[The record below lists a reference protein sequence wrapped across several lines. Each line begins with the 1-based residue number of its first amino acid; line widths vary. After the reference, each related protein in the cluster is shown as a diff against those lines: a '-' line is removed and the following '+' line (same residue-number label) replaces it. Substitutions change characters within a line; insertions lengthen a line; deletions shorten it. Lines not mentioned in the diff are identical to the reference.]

1 MRSEEIRQQFIDFF
15 LTRGHQ
21 HVRGTPLVLADDPT
35 LLFTNA
41 GMNQFKPIFLN
52 LEIPTYTR
60 AVNSQRCMRVSGK
73 HNDLDEVGFSPHHHT
88 LFEMLGNWSFG
99 DYYKKEAIT
108 WAWELL
114 TEKWGL
120 PKSKLWASVFRD
132 DLNEIP
138 ADEEAAAIWANE
150 TDVPKEHIVFFGRK
164 ENFWEM
170 GETGPCGPCTEIH
183 IDRGPEFCNLM
194 DRPHRCSVN
203 GDCRRY
209 IEIWN
214 LVFIQYNRKTETEL
228 VLLPKQHV
236 DTGMGL
242 ERITSIIQGVR
253 SNYDS
258 DLFAPILDSIYNL
271 AGISIQAAES
281 NPFPFR
287 VIADHV
293 RAATCLIADGVVPS
307 NEWRGYVL
315 RRIIRRAMR
324 FGKKIGFNR
333 PFLHEVSES
342 VVKKLGTVYPELI
355 HGKSMVNQ
363 VIKHEEERFF
373 KTLNQAMPAVED
385 LIQKTVQSGS
395 GKLNGKEVFRL
406 YDTFGFPVDL
416 IQDIAVESGLS
427 IDLDGYQGAMN
438 EQKTRARAST
448 KGFETS
454 ESGPYEALVQNLP
467 STQFIGYE
475 ATTAE
480 TRILAVLNAGKTVD
494 SCSKGMLVDV
504 MINPSPFYMESG
516 GQVGDSG
523 VLRSGS
529 GLLSVRSAKKIG
541 TNYGLLQGEVV
552 EGGFRVGET
561 VTAEVDR
568 MHRHAVARNHTA
580 THLLHAALRAC
591 LGDHVKQSGSL
602 VSPDRLRFDFT
613 HFAPLDP
620 VEIASI
626 EEQVNRMILENFVVS
641 ASETDLE
648 QALDQGVTALFG
660 EKYGDRVRVIR
671 ISEVSAELCG
681 GTHVF
686 STGSIGLFKILSESS
701 IASGI
706 RRIEAVTGFRSIDW
720 VNHKL
725 HTLAECAT
733 LMKCDEDSMPDRI
746 DRLQKQARQLTKE
759 LDELKT
765 RDAKH
770 QLLSPDAIRKTPGGT
785 AYLIREALGLQP
797 NQLRGLAD
805 EMKDK
810 LGNGVVVLGT
820 ASQDKANLLVA
831 VTRDLTAKFNA
842 VSIIQKIAPLVNGSG
857 GGRPDMAQAG
867 GTAVN
872 GLKEA
877 LETAESFLK
886 EMDP

>member
-1 MRSEEIRQQFIDFF
+1 MRSEDIRQQFIDFF
-15 LTRGHQ
+15 LTHGHQ
-21 HVRGTPLVLADDPT
+21 HVRGTPLVLGDDPT

-52 LEIPTYTR
+52 LEIPIYSR

-120 PKSKLWASVFRD
+120 SKSQLWASVFRD
-132 DLNEIP
+132 DQNEIP

-150 TDVPKEHIVFFGRK
+150 TDLQKDHIVFFGRK

-183 IDRGPEFCNLM
+183 IDRGPEFCNLT

-214 LVFIQYNRKTETEL
+214 LVFIQYNRKSETEL
-228 VLLPKQHV
+228 ALLPKQHV

-258 DLFAPILDSIYNL
+258 DLFTPILESIYNL
-271 AGISIQAAES
+271 AGISSKVADN

-333 PFLHEVSES
+333 PFLHAISES
-342 VVKKLGTVYPELI
+342 VVKKLGPIYPELI

-385 LIQKTVQSGS
+385 LIEKTLHSGS
-395 GKLNGKEVFRL
+395 GKLNGTDVFRL
-406 YDTFGFPVDL
+406 YDTFGFPIDL
-416 IQDIAVESGLS
+416 VQDIAIEAGLS
-427 IDLDGYQGAMN
+427 IDLVGYQNAMN
-438 EQKTRARAST
+438 EQKTRARSSL
-448 KGFETS
+448 KGSETTD
-454 ESGPYEALVQNLP
+454 SGPYETLVQQLP
-467 STQFIGYE
+467 STKFIGYE
-475 ATTAE
+475 ATTSEA
-480 TRILAVLNAGKTVD
+480 RILAMLSDGKSID
-494 SCSKGMLVDV
+494 SCSKGMVVDI

-529 GLLSVRSAKKIG
+529 GLISIQSAKKIG
-541 TNYGLLQGEVV
+541 TNHGLLQGKVI
-552 EGGFRVGET
+552 EGIFRIDEL
-561 VTAEVDR
+561 VTAEVDQV
-568 MHRHAVARNHTA
+568 HRQAVARNHTA

-602 VSPDRLRFDFT
+602 VSSDRLRFDFT

-620 VEIASI
+620 AEIISI
-626 EEQVNRMILENFVVS
+626 EDQVNRMILENLPVT
-641 ASETDLE
+641 AAETDLE
-648 QALDQGVTALFG
+648 TALDQGVTALFG

-671 ISEVSAELCG
+671 VSEVSAELCG
-681 GTHVF
+681 GTHVVY
-686 STGSIGLFKILSESS
+686 TGSIGLFKILSESS

-706 RRIEAVTGFRSIDW
+706 RRIEAVTGFSSIQW
-720 VNHKL
+720 VNNKL
-725 HTLAECAT
+725 QLLAQCSMI
-733 LMKCDEDSMPDRI
+733 MKCDEDSTPDRI
-746 DRLQKQARQLTKE
+746 DRVQRQIRQLNKE
-759 LDELKT
+759 LDEIKT
-765 RDAKH
+765 REAK
-770 QLLSPDAIRKTPGGT
+770 QQVLSTDAIRRTPAGT
-785 AYLIREALGLQP
+785 AYLIREIHGLQP

-810 LGNGVVVLGT
+810 LGSGIVVLGA
-820 ASQDKANLLVA
+820 ASQDRANLLVA
-831 VTRDLTAKFNA
+831 VTRDLTSKFNA
-842 VSIIQKIAPLVNGSG
+842 VTIIQKIAALVNGSG

-867 GTAVN
+867 GNAGN
-872 GLKEA
+872 HLREA
-877 LETAESFLK
+877 LDAAESLLI
-886 EMDP
+886 EIDS